1 MLPFYR
7 FHAYINS
14 ILFGEYPRN
23 ENNAEKLNRRK
34 YEILRIIPK
43 QNLTRNY
50 MDWIVSGGC
59 PTSFVNL
66 EMYVMIC
73 LSWFYFSISKSN
85 IPFSL

>member
-14 ILFGEYPRN
+14 ILFDEYPRN

-34 YEILRIIPK
+34 YEILRITPK

-50 MDWIVSGGC
+50 MDWIVSGGS
-59 PTSFVNL
+59 PRSFVNL